1 MGATVPIFP
10 FSEWGK
16 GTDVVAD
23 LPQNKEPVAGHLGRL
38 VEAGLLPTLQFILG
52 GLPLV
57 PSGDGAG
64 GGGSFLKVSVGGVE
78 RPIPGASG

>member
-1 MGATVPIFP
+1 MAATVAATNRAV
-10 FSEWGK
+10 GV
-16 GTDVVAD
+16 GTAGQPE
-23 LPQNKEPVAGHLGRL
+23 LQEPVAVHLHTAGRL
-38 VEAGLLPTLQFILG
+38 PTPQFILG